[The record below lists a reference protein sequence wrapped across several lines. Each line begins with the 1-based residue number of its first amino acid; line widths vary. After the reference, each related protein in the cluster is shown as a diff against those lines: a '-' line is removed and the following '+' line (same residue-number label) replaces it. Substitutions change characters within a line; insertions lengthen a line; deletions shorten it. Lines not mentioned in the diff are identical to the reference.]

1 MSLRIGL
8 IGAGTMGALHARVI
22 AGRPDAKLAWI
33 ADPDPGGQAIA
44 DRFGVAFVPEPDLT
58 DADAVVI
65 AAPTQF
71 HHQLALAVVDAGLPL
86 LLEKPL
92 ADTYAHSVEIVEA
105 ARAAGTVLTCGLLE
119 RFNPVV
125 RTAAE
130 IARDPRHVSTVR
142 HSPYTPRITT
152 GAGSDLLIHDV
163 DMVLRIFG
171 EQPVAVTGHH
181 GHFEPRSGHGSEDV
195 VDCSLRF
202 ADGQIA
208 SLSVSRIAQRKVRM
222 LTITELGRTIEADLL
237 RQAITIYRHV
247 DGGMF
252 DEDAGYRQQTIIE
265 IPVVRHPGEPLQL
278 QLQHFVDLI
287 EGAAD
292 AEAEIDSL
300 LAPHAVIDQV
310 EEAAR
315 A

>member
-1 MSLRIGL
+1 VSLRIGV

-22 AGRPDAKLAWI
+22 AGRPDVKLAWI
-33 ADPDPGGQAIA
+33 ADPDPANRAVA
-44 DRFGVAFVPEPDLT
+44 DRFGATALSEPDLGN
-58 DADAVVI
+58 ADAVVI

-71 HHQLALAVVDAGLPL
+71 HHGLALSVIDAGMPL

-92 ADTYAHSVEIVEA
+92 ADTYAHSEQIVRA
-105 ARAAGTVLTCGLLE
+105 ARDAGIVMTCGLLE

-130 IARDPRHVSTVR
+130 IAREPLHVATVR
-142 HSPYTPRITT
+142 HSPYTQRIVT

-163 DMVLRIFG
+163 DMALRLFG

-181 GHFEPRSGHGSEDV
+181 GHFEPRSRSGSEDV
-195 VDCSLRF
+195 VDCTLRF
-202 ADGQIA
+202 AGGQIA

-222 LTITELGRTIEADLL
+222 LTIAEIGRTIEADLL

-247 DGGMF
+247 EGAMY
-252 DEDAGYRQQTIIE
+252 DEDAGYHQQTIIE
-265 IPVVRHPGEPLQL
+265 IPVVKYPGEPLQH
-278 QLQHFVDLI
+278 QLQHFVDLV
-287 EGAAD
+287 EGRAD
-292 AEAEIDSL
+292 AAAELDSL
-300 LAPHAVIDQV
+300 LAPHAVIDHV
-310 EEAAR
+310 EAAAR